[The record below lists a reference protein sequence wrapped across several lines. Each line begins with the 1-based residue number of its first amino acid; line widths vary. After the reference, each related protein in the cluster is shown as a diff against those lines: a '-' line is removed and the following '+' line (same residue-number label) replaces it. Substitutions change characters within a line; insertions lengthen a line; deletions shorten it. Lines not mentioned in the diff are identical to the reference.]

1 MDIYLIRHTQTA
13 TDPGLCYGQSDIAL
27 ADSFADEMAKLHDK
41 LPEFDDDCTVYS
53 SPLTRCLQLAETFSD
68 TVTTDTRLQELDF
81 GEWEG
86 KRFDDIDAAVLQ
98 HWTNNFV
105 TAAPPNG
112 ENFEDLY
119 QRAGSFWQDLLAS
132 ATAPCVALPPA
143 SVQSTEASAP
153 AHAPRLRPVGDAK
166 QVLVITHAGV
176 IRALL
181 ARALNL
187 PLANSFQLR
196 IDSGS
201 VHKLRQADDYLYIEY
216 INL

>member
-1 MDIYLIRHTQTA
+1 MEIYLIRHTQTA

-27 ADSFADEMAKLHDK
+27 ADSFPNEMANLHDK
-41 LPEFDDDCTVYS
+41 LPEFDEDCKVFS

-81 GEWEG
+81 GDWEG
-86 KRFDDIDAAVLQ
+86 KSFDAIDADVLQ

-105 TAAPPNG
+105 SAAPPNG

-119 QRAGSFWQDLLAS
+119 RRTGDFWNELLS
-132 ATAPCVALPPA
+132 AE
-143 SVQSTEASAP
+143 SEASAP
-153 AHAPRLRPVGDAK
+153 RLDPVGKAK

-196 IDSGS
+196 VDSGS
-201 VHKLRQADDYLYIEY
+201 VHKLRQTDDYLYIEY

>member
-27 ADSFADEMAKLHDK
+27 ADSFSDEMASLHDK
-41 LPEFDDDCTVYS
+41 LPEFDDDCKVFS

-68 TVTTDTRLQELDF
+68 TVTTDARLQELDF

-98 HWTNNFV
+98 HWTDNFV

-143 SVQSTEASAP
+143 SMQSTGP
-153 AHAPRLRPVGDAK
+153 K
-166 QVLVITHAGV
+166 QVLVITHAGI

>member
-1 MDIYLIRHTQTA
+1 MDIYLIRHTHTA

-27 ADSFADEMAKLHDK
+27 AASFAEEMAAVHDK
-41 LPEFDDDCTVYS
+41 LPEFDEDCQVFC
-53 SPLTRCLQLAETFSD
+53 SPLIRCLQLAQTFSD
-68 TVTTDTRLQELDF
+68 TVTTDDRLQELNF
-81 GEWEG
+81 GDWEG
-86 KRFDDIDAAVLQ
+86 QRFDDLDAEILQ
-98 HWTNNFV
+98 QWTNNFV

-119 QRAGSFWQDLLAS
+119 QRAGEFWQELLAS
-132 ATAPCVALPPA
+132 N
-143 SVQSTEASAP
+143 
-153 AHAPRLRPVGDAK
+153 AK

-187 PLANSFQLR
+187 PLSNSFQLR

-201 VHKLRQADDYLYIEY
+201 AHKLRLADDYLYVEY